1 MKRLVF
7 LFVLSLL
14 CCSHVVAQKPTETEI
29 NEIWNR
35 ASLLQKQGRYQ
46 EALNY
51 YLKVGEFTQKQSNEF
66 ERGAYVKSQM
76 MVASCYSDLKQYD
89 DAFQL
94 YEKLLGGVLDD
105 SDRNRIQNLYVY
117 DSYAYAV
124 SGTNETKMKRAVLE
138 KIYSL
143 ADREM
148 QQRILKYLPQTWYV
162 EGVDCLREQRFHQAL
177 SCFDKACLGFHEV
190 ADVHGEML
198 ASDAIGDIKEDLYDM
213 KGALDAYK
221 RAESLAKSDGNDV
234 ECLAILIK
242 QLKLFEQLGDN
253 ESAAA
258 IRSEI
263 YTLAANSENDEVV
276 FQNNMYLGDDAFGL
290 GLTKLAEMYYLKNEN
305 YINSLG
311 EDHRGNRL
319 LHYLRLRSLC
329 EDTEKLDEALKY
341 HRLIVKERGS
351 RTKEDMF
358 ENFRFLSD
366 IFARK
371 GDSTNCFRTLDT
383 LFSFLE
389 LFTEPHEVARFY
401 EVRGICYSSFKDY
414 ERVLVNYRKADEV
427 LAEKYG
433 QNDDYRVRLQLG
445 MGIVEYNLGHYE
457 ESERLFR
464 NYLEW
469 KSKLVGENHIDYING
484 LRYHAEA
491 EARSGHIEAACS
503 DYTLAGEKLQK
514 QVQSK
519 LPYLAPS
526 KREGYW
532 NLVSKLLQGMTSFAL
547 KAEQYQTEFTKAC
560 YDGLVLSKAFLLASD
575 RSTYDL
581 IKNNGTEDDLN
592 DYAMIAAM
600 QAQVREWE
608 KEGDKYVD
616 SILFLISKIEMKETN
631 LASRCRAFGN
641 ITTFMDW
648 DYQTVKSK
656 LRESDVLIDFTD
668 FLSISDNQERIYA
681 AYIINNE
688 QEYPLLKRLFNE
700 SSIDS
705 ALKAH
710 PDLFYDTLFSSK
722 VYHILWEPFEK
733 EVKEG
738 ATVYYV
744 PSQLLFQVA
753 LESLP
758 LKDGTLL
765 GDHYRF
771 IRLSSARELASIDE
785 KLNLE
790 IADGRTNAVLYG
802 GLQYDVEAGIMAA
815 EAKRYDLSQM
825 LASRGND
832 VRGDSIFYELPW
844 SKIEIDTI
852 GKKLKEHGFSV
863 CPYSGAKGT
872 EESFLN
878 LNGNAPQILHIAT
891 HGFYYTPDKA
901 KEVEYLRGYED
912 AMSLSGLAMSGGNA
926 AWRGRELPEGVLG
939 GILTANDIAQLDLSG
954 VDMVVLSACQ
964 SGNGKATSEGLYGLQ
979 RAFKKAG
986 VKTMVMSLWDVQDQ
1000 VGTEFMIAFYENLLG
1015 ETGGD
1020 VRKALNAAKLKI
1032 REKYPEPYYWAC
1044 FVALD

>member
-66 ERGAYVKSQM
+66 ERRAYVNSQI
-76 MVASCYSDLKQYD
+76 MVACCYRDLEQYD

-94 YEKLLGGVLDD
+94 CEKLLGVLDD
-105 SDRNRIQNLYVY
+105 SDRNRIKELYVFCGY
-117 DSYAYAV
+117 GHAV
-124 SGTNETKMKRAVLE
+124 SGIKEPKMKRAVLE
-138 KIYSL
+138 KINPL

-329 EDTEKLDEALKY
+329 EDTEKPDEALKY
-341 HRLIVKERGS
+341 QRLIVKERGS

-358 ENFRFLSD
+358 ENYRFLSD

-389 LFTEPHEVARFY
+389 LFTEPHEVAMFY
-401 EVRGICYSSFKDY
+401 EVRGMCYSSFKDY
-414 ERVLVNYRKADEV
+414 ERALSNYRKADEV

-457 ESERLFR
+457 ESERLLR

-469 KSKLVGENHIDYING
+469 NGKLVGESHIDYING
-484 LRYHAEA
+484 LRYLAEA
-491 EARSGHIEAACS
+491 EARSAHIEAACS

-514 QVQSK
+514 QVKSK

-575 RSTYDL
+575 RSTFDL
-581 IKNNGTEDDLN
+581 IKDNGTEDDLN

-608 KEGDKYVD
+608 KEDDKHAD
-616 SILFLISKIEMKETN
+616 SILLLTSKIELKEAD
-631 LASRCRAFGN
+631 LASRCRAFGD
-641 ITTFMDW
+641 ITSFMDW
-648 DYQTVKSK
+648 DYQSVKSK
-656 LRESDVLIDFTD
+656 LHNDDVLIDFTD
-668 FLSISDNQERIYA
+668 FLSVSDNQEKRVYA
-681 AYIINNE
+681 AYIINRE
-688 QEYPLLKRLFNE
+688 QEFPLVKHLFDEN
-700 SSIDS
+700 SIDTS
-705 ALKAH
+705 LIAH
-710 PDLFYDTLFSSK
+710 PDLFCDTMFTAK
-722 VYHILWEPFEK
+722 VYRLLWEPFEN
-733 EVKEG
+733 EVAEG
-738 ATVYYV
+738 ATVYYI
-744 PSQLLFQVA
+744 PTQLLFQVA

-758 LKDGTLL
+758 LQDGTLL
-765 GDHYRF
+765 GDHYHF
-771 IRLSSARELASIDE
+771 IRLSSVRELAKYDD
-785 KLNLE
+785 KLNFKN
-790 IADGRTNAVLYG
+790 IKGRTNAILYG
-802 GLQYDVEAGIMAA
+802 GLQYDIDTSIMVL
-815 EAKRYDLSQM
+815 ESKRYDLPQA
-825 LASRGND
+825 LAFRGGG
-832 VRGDSIFYELPW
+832 VRGDSVFYYLPW
-844 SKIEIDTI
+844 SRIEVEAIEKMI
-852 GKKLKEHGFSV
+852 KEHGFSAAS
-863 CPYSGAKGT
+863 YTEARGT
-872 EESFLN
+872 EESFVN
-878 LNGNAPQILHIAT
+878 MSGKAPQVLHIAT

-901 KEVEYLRGYED
+901 GEVYYLRGYED

-979 RAFKKAG
+979 RAFIKAG

-1000 VGTEFMIAFYENLLG
+1000 IGTEFMIAFYENLLG

-1044 FVALD
+1044 FVVLD